1 MPLIADI
8 IANYF
13 EAGYR
18 FRKFEPESSFGGQG
32 VKAVFLIH
40 GWGVRAT
47 SMELLAKVLAGTGYT
62 VFNYDYPS
70 SRQSIEE
77 HAMVFLDLYRQ
88 TLRREHIRRKVCFLT
103 HSMGG
108 ILLRAA
114 MAKMSETECRNIEA
128 VVMLGPPNRGSILAH
143 LGKIDL
149 VRTFNSSLADMV
161 TDADSYVRNIPTPPF
176 LPPVGIIAGRFDG
189 KVALGST
196 PLPEGQMCHRTIV
209 DCTHPGLRIPRN
221 TFPTILHFFRKK
233 TFVDP
238 AADFP

>member
-8 IANYF
+8 IANYL

-18 FRKFEPESSFGGQG
+18 FHKFAPKFPCCIQG
-32 VKAVFLIH
+32 VKAVFLVH

-47 SMELLAKVLAGTGYT
+47 SMEPLAGALAGAGFT

-70 SRQSIEE
+70 SRRNIEE
-77 HAMVFLDLYRQ
+77 HARIFLDLYRQ
-88 TLRREHIRRKVCFLT
+88 TLCREHIRSKVYFLT

-114 MAKMSETECRNIEA
+114 MAKMSEAECRNIEA

-143 LGKIDL
+143 LGRIDI
-149 VRTFNSSLADMV
+149 VRAFNASLADMT
-161 TDADSYVRNIPTPPF
+161 TDADSYVQNIPPPPF

-189 KVALGST
+189 KVALDST
-196 PLPEGQMCHRTIV
+196 PLPENQSCHRAVV

-221 TFPTILHFFRKK
+221 TFPAILYFFRKK
-233 TFVDP
+233 TFR
-238 AADFP
+238 

>member
-18 FRKFEPESSFGGQG
+18 FHKFEPEYSGSQG
-32 VKAVFLIH
+32 IKAVFLIH

-47 SMELLAKVLAGTGYT
+47 SMEHLAYALTVMGFT

-70 SRQSIEE
+70 SRRNIEE
-77 HAMVFLDLYRQ
+77 HATIFLDLYRQ
-88 TLRREHIRRKVCFLT
+88 TVRREHIYRKVYFLT

-114 MAKMSETECRNIEA
+114 MAKMTEAECRKIEA
-128 VVMLGPPNRGSILAH
+128 IVMLGPPNQGSILAH
-143 LGKIDL
+143 LGKNNL
-149 VRTFNSSLADMV
+149 VRRFNASLADMA
-161 TDADSYVRNIPTPPF
+161 TDADSYVRNIPAPPF

-189 KVALGST
+189 KVSLKNTA
-196 PLPEGQMCHRTIV
+196 LPEDQPCLRAIV
-209 DCTHPGLRIPRN
+209 DCNHSELRDPAN
-221 TFPTILHFFRKK
+221 TMPAILHFLHRK
-233 TFVDP
+233 TFR
-238 AADFP
+238 